1 MPALPASAP
10 RLPRRAALGL
20 ALSLTAASLVAL
32 TPTPA
37 WAGKKSGKSGGK
49 GKKSGGKAFTPPRS
63 SSEETRAERERRLAR
78 ECRGM
83 PNSGACL
90 GYGR

>member
-1 MPALPASAP
+1 MPPTPTSAP
-10 RLPRRAALGL
+10 GMQRRAALGL
-20 ALSLTAASLVAL
+20 ALALPAASLAAL
-32 TPTPA
+32 APAPA
-37 WAGKKSGKSGGK
+37 WAKKSGKSGGK
-49 GKKSGGKAFTPPRS
+49 GRKPGGGKAFTPPRS

-78 ECRGM
+78 ECRNM

>member
-49 GKKSGGKAFTPPRS
+49 GKKSGGKAGPPRS
-63 SSEETRAERERRLAR
+63 SSEETTAERDRRMYR
-78 ECRGM
+78 ECQGLH
-83 PNSGACL
+83 NAGACR
-90 GYGR
+90 GYTR